1 MQAGSYCAQPD
12 LHTGRYGRDV
22 DGTISAPHS
31 FGKSDLE
38 YGSGAP
44 RSGCRRFLGE
54 GGEGRQAAAESG
66 FEDGGAQGS
75 PWALIP
81 CGADDDTDEDGAQD
95 IGGQGHPWEGG
106 QGGKGGGK

>member
-1 MQAGSYCAQPD
+1 MADADDREDEGGSDIDRSNAIP
-12 LHTGRYGRDV
+12 TG
-22 DGTISAPHS
+22 
-31 FGKSDLE
+31 LE
-38 YGSGAP
+38 EGEG
-44 RSGCRRFLGE
+44 FEGE